1 MCCHLSLCLAIL
13 IYQCVHFLLC
23 SGNLFILGVDK
34 CFPFEKNVY
43 TLLKR
48 HYMAYSYVKK
58 HTSELTMV
66 IGLCL
71 YSKTQIRVS
80 EAVVLQVP
88 VKDMFSKLAR
98 WALGR

>member
-1 MCCHLSLCLAIL
+1 
-13 IYQCVHFLLC
+13 
-23 SGNLFILGVDK
+23 
-34 CFPFEKNVY
+34 
-43 TLLKR
+43 
-48 HYMAYSYVKK
+48 MAYSYVKR